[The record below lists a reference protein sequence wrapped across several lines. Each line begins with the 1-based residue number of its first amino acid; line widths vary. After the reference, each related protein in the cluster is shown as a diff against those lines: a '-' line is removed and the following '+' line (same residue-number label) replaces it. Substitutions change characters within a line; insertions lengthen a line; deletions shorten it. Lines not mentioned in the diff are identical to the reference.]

1 MRIIIKTEY
10 NMNAALKYSRNMTP
24 AFFAGATHDDVKWTI
39 NYLINLLEKPE
50 LGKKDVKMSVSE
62 ARAILSQRKL
72 KNNGVPA
79 DFNGMRDE
87 VNQKYL

>member
-1 MRIIIKTEY
+1 
-10 NMNAALKYSRNMTP
+10 MNATLRYSRNMTP

-50 LGKKDVKMSVSE
+50 FSDRKEEMSVSE
-62 ARAILSQRKL
+62 ARVILSQRKL
-72 KNNGVPA
+72 RNNGVPA

>member
-1 MRIIIKTEY
+1 
-10 NMNAALKYSRNMTP
+10 MTP
-24 AFFAGATHDDVKWTI
+24 VFFAGATHDDVKWTI

-50 LGKKDVKMSVSE
+50 YSDRKEEMSVSE
-62 ARAILSQRKL
+62 ARDILSQRKL
-72 KNNGVPA
+72 RNNGVPA